1 QAFSAPKLCR
11 TSIAFVRSTHTFS
24 LVRFADKTSFLNNDL
39 GRSRDKRL
47 GSGALDGVAGT
58 RLADLAAIARLD
70 RDAHRALGG
79 KAAFISD
86 HILFCS
92 YCRRSPSDLV
102 RILEANPR
110 LSSPLVACVSSFSLL
125 CGDNPGPRLPVAW

>member
-1 QAFSAPKLCR
+1 VPKLRR
-11 TSIAFVRSTHTFS
+11 TSIAFVKFTHTFS
-24 LVRFADKTSFLNNDL
+24 LVRFADKTSFLNHDL
-39 GRSRDKRL
+39 GRSRDESLR
-47 GSGALDGVAGT
+47 SGALDGLAGT
-58 RLADLAAIARLD
+58 RLADLAEISRLD
-70 RDAHRALGG
+70 RDAHRALGS

-102 RILEANPR
+102 RILKANPR

-125 CGDNPGPRLPVAW
+125 RGDNSGPRLPVAR